1 MISADMALYEAKARG
16 GDHLA
21 TFDEG
26 GAGRLMWIERIS
38 DAIERGDVVFE
49 SQPIVDLVSGEQVAE
64 ELLARLRDGDRLLL
78 PKSWLAPAEAS
89 GLIGAIDRTAVT
101 KAIELAAAGRTVSV
115 NLSGRSVG
123 DPGLT
128 AAIGRGLADAE
139 ADPGKLIFEITETM
153 TAAGADVLRDFGER
167 IERLGCSLAIDDFG
181 TGFGSFNYLR
191 HLPTRYLKIDREFV
205 QGAVSSTDDRAL
217 ARLICL
223 IADRFGMETIAEGIE
238 DEETAR
244 LMIGAGAR
252 LGQGFHFGRPQPL

>member
-1 MISADMALYEAKARG
+1 MISADMALYDAKARG
-16 GDHLA
+16 GDHFA
-21 TFDEG
+21 TFDER

-64 ELLARLRDGDRLLL
+64 ELLARLRDGGELLY

-89 GLIGAIDRTAVT
+89 GLIGAIDRIAVST
-101 KAIELAAAGRTVSV
+101 AIERASSGRTVSV

-128 AAIGRGLADAE
+128 AAIARDLADAD
-139 ADPGKLIFEITETM
+139 ADPANLIFEITETM
-153 TAAGADVLRDFGER
+153 TAAGQDVLRDFGER
-167 IERLGCSLAIDDFG
+167 IDRLGCALAIDDFG

-191 HLPTRYLKIDREFV
+191 YLPTRYLKIDREFV
-205 QGAVSSTDDRAL
+205 QGAAGSRDDRAL

-252 LGQGFHFGRPQPL
+252 LGQGFHFSPPRPL